1 MSKSFRRACFFWQGF
16 ASFFI
21 WNFLF
26 APLFVSF
33 LSRFVSFF
41 KATSNNTFQSKQVHT
56 SGLLLLL
63 VMSYKMFEYCSI
75 CVWESAVGQ
84 ELPYSQT
91 VLPQTGML
99 YSWYLILISM
109 FTLFYLRRFSS
120 TVMLVQHA
128 LDDFVSYSP

>member
-1 MSKSFRRACFFWQGF
+1 LSKSFRRACFFWQGF

-63 VMSYKMFEYCSI
+63 VMSYKKFEYCSI
-75 CVWESAVGQ
+75 CVWESAVVQ
-84 ELPYSQT
+84 ELPYSLSNCASADGHV
-91 VLPQTGML
+91 VL
-99 YSWYLILISM
+99 
-109 FTLFYLRRFSS
+109 
-120 TVMLVQHA
+120 LV
-128 LDDFVSYSP
+128 LDFDLDVHLVLLE